1 MANKDEKL
9 TSVEI
14 TRPLFNN
21 FKIACLEDDFSFKKL
36 ANRSIFLYLT
46 NKEFREKIHK
56 LTNIT
61 INE

>member
-21 FKIACLEDDFSFKKL
+21 FKMACLEDDFSFKKL